1 MANLGEL
8 FSKVPEKRDSG
19 MKHPRR
25 VTQWIHYTKLV
36 RSAFQFYGEITEEIQ
51 TLAMLI
57 KAEGEVLQNVI
68 VRKTDVDEYEIIAGH
83 KRVLACKYLVEE
95 GKAEE
100 FAFVPC
106 DVKSMN
112 DIRAQ
117 FQVMS
122 SNYHH
127 SKSDYEK
134 MKEVSDMKYL
144 MENYPEEFPDVA
156 AGGRVVEHLAAQLHM
171 KRSTVSEYLAINHNL
186 IPEGKEAFKESKL
199 NKSAACAMAALPE
212 EEQEKLLTEGKT
224 THKEI
229 KEYREKNLEP
239 SEEEIREFYNI
250 AVSRRFR
257 DLSGQQLKEALI
269 EDMGKSRAGGA
280 RENLDYQCDPRRV
293 CINNKWMTWSKFV
306 NQVEKLFPRHVKEI
320 PSTDVKEVSCKCE
333 EAEHQKN
340 ETQHTIHISFDFKVN
355 TGECFDKQTES
366 FVKAIEKAMLNQ
378 QYDSQTEEI
387 VRKLLCRI
395 SAQ

>member
-106 DVKSMN
+106 DVKNMN

-134 MKEVSDMKYL
+134 
-144 MENYPEEFPDVA
+144 
-156 AGGRVVEHLAAQLHM
+156 
-171 KRSTVSEYLAINHNL
+171 
-186 IPEGKEAFKESKL
+186 
-199 NKSAACAMAALPE
+199 
-212 EEQEKLLTEGKT
+212 
-224 THKEI
+224 
-229 KEYREKNLEP
+229 
-239 SEEEIREFYNI
+239 
-250 AVSRRFR
+250 
-257 DLSGQQLKEALI
+257 
-269 EDMGKSRAGGA
+269 
-280 RENLDYQCDPRRV
+280 
-293 CINNKWMTWSKFV
+293 
-306 NQVEKLFPRHVKEI
+306 
-320 PSTDVKEVSCKCE
+320 
-333 EAEHQKN
+333 
-340 ETQHTIHISFDFKVN
+340 
-355 TGECFDKQTES
+355 
-366 FVKAIEKAMLNQ
+366 
-378 QYDSQTEEI
+378 
-387 VRKLLCRI
+387 
-395 SAQ
+395 

>member
-83 KRVLACKYLVEE
+83 KRVLACKYLVEAT
-95 GKAEE
+95 GAEE

-144 MENYPEEFPDVA
+144 MEHYPEEFPDVA

-171 KRSTVSEYLAINHNL
+171 KRSTVSEYLAIDHNL

-229 KEYREKNLEP
+229 KEYKEKIWSHQRKK
-239 SEEEIREFYNI
+239 SENFTIQRSV
-250 AVSRRFR
+250 A
-257 DLSGQQLKEALI
+257 DLKTY
-269 EDMGKSRAGGA
+269 
-280 RENLDYQCDPRRV
+280 LDS
-293 CINNKWMTWSKFV
+293 N
-306 NQVEKLFPRHVKEI
+306 
-320 PSTDVKEVSCKCE
+320 
-333 EAEHQKN
+333 
-340 ETQHTIHISFDFKVN
+340 
-355 TGECFDKQTES
+355 
-366 FVKAIEKAMLNQ
+366 
-378 QYDSQTEEI
+378 
-387 VRKLLCRI
+387 
-395 SAQ
+395 

>member
-1 MANLGEL
+1 
-8 FSKVPEKRDSG
+8 

-144 MENYPEEFPDVA
+144 MEHYPEEFPDVA

-171 KRSTVSEYLAINHNL
+171 KRSTVSEYLAIDHNL

-224 THKEI
+224 TQCLCSTIIFRFILHAHFFKTFKASI
-229 KEYREKNLEP
+229 FLPASTNCQISNLVT
-239 SEEEIREFYNI
+239 IT
-250 AVSRRFR
+250 
-257 DLSGQQLKEALI
+257 ALFT
-269 EDMGKSRAGGA
+269 M
-280 RENLDYQCDPRRV
+280 V
-293 CINNKWMTWSKFV
+293 
-306 NQVEKLFPRHVKEI
+306 
-320 PSTDVKEVSCKCE
+320 
-333 EAEHQKN
+333 
-340 ETQHTIHISFDFKVN
+340 QHIIM
-355 TGECFDKQTES
+355 
-366 FVKAIEKAMLNQ
+366 IL
-378 QYDSQTEEI
+378 I
-387 VRKLLCRI
+387 
-395 SAQ
+395 

>member
-1 MANLGEL
+1 M
-8 FSKVPEKRDSG
+8 
-19 MKHPRR
+19 
-25 VTQWIHYTKLV
+25 
-36 RSAFQFYGEITEEIQ
+36 
-51 TLAMLI
+51 
-57 KAEGEVLQNVI
+57 
-68 VRKTDVDEYEIIAGH
+68 
-83 KRVLACKYLVEE
+83 ACKYLVEE

-171 KRSTVSEYLAINHNL
+171 KRSTVSEYLAIDHNL

-269 EDMGKSRAGGA
+269 EDMGEKPSRQ
-280 RENLDYQCDPRRV
+280 EQEKILIISVIPEEFV
-293 CINNKWMTWSKFV
+293 SIIN
-306 NQVEKLFPRHVKEI
+306 
-320 PSTDVKEVSCKCE
+320 
-333 EAEHQKN
+333 
-340 ETQHTIHISFDFKVN
+340 
-355 TGECFDKQTES
+355 G
-366 FVKAIEKAMLNQ
+366 
-378 QYDSQTEEI
+378 
-387 VRKLLCRI
+387 
-395 SAQ
+395 